1 MGEGSKLNDNKWG
14 KQGQQNLWTTFRGR
28 SSLTIYVCMQCTYET
43 LFRVHRHTHTDTDT
57 GEGRRDSLSVSTIS
71 QIGRLGKKAPLPYG
85 PYSCSCC
92 MSIAVPYLF
101 INIAFHFIHCP
112 LLYGTQFT
120 DKGVN
125 MSPTMIF
132 EQFVSLEINNYST
145 LNVFSTFLTH

>member
-1 MGEGSKLNDNKWG
+1 MGKVGTTKSVDNIPRKILTHNLCMYVVYLWDTVQSPQTHAYWYWYRGGKEGL
-14 KQGQQNLWTTFRGR
+14 
-28 SSLTIYVCMQCTYET
+28 
-43 LFRVHRHTHTDTDT
+43 
-57 GEGRRDSLSVSTIS
+57 SLSVSTIS

-125 MSPTMIF
+125 MSPAMIF
-132 EQFVSLEINNYST
+132 EQFVSLKINNYST
-145 LNVFSTFLTH
+145 LNMFSTFLTH